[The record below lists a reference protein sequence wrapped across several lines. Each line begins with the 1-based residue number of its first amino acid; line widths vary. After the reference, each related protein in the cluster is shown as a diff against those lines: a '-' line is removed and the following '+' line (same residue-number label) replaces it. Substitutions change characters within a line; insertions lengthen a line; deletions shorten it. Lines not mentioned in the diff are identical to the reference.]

1 VVTVGAVIFVGL
13 AAGEVVVAGGGVTSE
28 PTVHVSTYQPQHV
41 LKTSLTSSE

>member
-28 PTVHVSTYQPQHV
+28 PTVHVSTYQAPARAEDIV
-41 LKTSLTSSE
+41 D